1 MSLPESNVTLDDEET
16 ALRNIDLGEG
26 EALVEDASEL
36 IFRQITK
43 HSLSKDGRV
52 GTHAFGQADSDR
64 GKPSYSRRSVV
75 SAQEARDWHNANAR
89 TQSLAVWALALEEV
103 FAERLWAI
111 DDSAAPVEEGKVRA
125 PGHCYVDYRHLSR
138 GEVKSIRARLYF
150 AAERRGEIPTTS
162 EVIGDGLIDL
172 AEVG

>member
-1 MSLPESNVTLDDEET
+1 MTLPESDAIINDAEATLPD
-16 ALRNIDLGEG
+16 IDLDEG
-26 EALVEDASEL
+26 EAFLENASEL
-36 IFRQITK
+36 IFRQITR

-52 GTHAFGQADSDR
+52 GTHAFGHADSDR
-64 GKPSYSRRSVV
+64 GKPSYSRCSVV

-89 TQSLAVWALALEEV
+89 SPSLAVWALAIEEV
-103 FAERLWAI
+103 YAERLWAI
-111 DDSAAPVEEGKVRA
+111 DDSAVPVEAGRVRA

-162 EVIGDGLIDL
+162 EVIDDGLIDL
-172 AEVG
+172 SEVA